1 MKTNFKL
8 LAMAAVAMLAMNSC
22 EKENEMNTGE
32 QKGTP
37 VEFEMGISAST
48 RTATNNTSR
57 VTTWVE
63 GDAVGIFAY
72 AKGTTTSPV
81 VKNAKYVLTG
91 DKWVPAAG
99 SEIYP
104 EAAYDYYAYYPYQ
117 EGVSDPA
124 NISLAALADQTSA
137 ANYAKSDILAAP
149 KTEAEA
155 NATTVPL
162 TFKHVYAM
170 VEVQVSGDKVTKQP
184 TSVILKGVKLG
195 GTLNLTATTPT
206 VTLAGDATDV
216 TMLYLTKTENPD
228 AAPFSFRAVVPAQEI
243 AASTPLVTINDV
255 DGAGTDYSMQYSSAV
270 TYDAGKYRQIKV
282 TIGIDNASLTI
293 PATNV
298 SIDPWEGAGE
308 IGGTGT
314 EIVPP
319 IENLDVPLPTQFES
333 LKTYTTN
340 WQNLKIND
348 VTENTW
354 VIRKSQDAT
363 TYAIEEDALTLAITY
378 DGSSGA
384 TRGSWNNSSIV
395 YHHIGKYETTTYILT
410 FQAKSSSTSGSY
422 GVGISC
428 ADDSKFFLIGKVA
441 SETFESWERTVTTGV
456 PTTEYTTYT
465 VKFNFAKGYPEGKSS
480 NVVLENP
487 SGSQVQ
493 AVDITEAD
501 VQNGINI
508 YFYNYSQEK
517 EATNKLYI
525 KDINLKK
532 WTPTPTTEG

>member
-1 MKTNFKL
+1 
-8 LAMAAVAMLAMNSC
+8 MAAVAMLAMNSC
-22 EKENEMNTGE
+22 EKENEMSTGE

-48 RTATNNTSR
+48 RTTTDNSSR

-81 VKNAKYVLTG
+81 ATNAKYVLTG

-117 EGVSDPA
+117 EGVTAPA

-137 ANYAKSDILAAP
+137 ENYAKSDILAAP

-255 DGAGTDYSMQYSSAV
+255 DEAGTDYSMQYSAAV
-270 TYDAGKYRQIKV
+270 TYEAGNYRQIKV
-282 TIGIDNASLTI
+282 NIGTAKVSLEI
-293 PATNV
+293 PKADLK
-298 SIDPWEGAGE
+298 IDPWGESDAISGEGSE
-308 IGGTGT
+308 VVT
-314 EIVPP
+314 PP
-319 IENLDVPLPTQFES
+319 
-333 LKTYTTN
+333 
-340 WQNLKIND
+340 QNL
-348 VTENTW
+348 
-354 VIRKSQDAT
+354 
-363 TYAIEEDALTLAITY
+363 ITVPF
-378 DGSSGA
+378 SEF
-384 TRGSWNNSSIV
+384 SSITAL
-395 YHHIGKYETTTYILT
+395 H
-410 FQAKSSSTSGSY
+410 QANPQN
-422 GVGISC
+422 
-428 ADDSKFFLIGKVA
+428 FFSQVQ
-441 SETFESWERTVTTGV
+441 TTGWYSL
-456 PTTEYTTYT
+456 TTATEETTYT
-465 VKFNFAKGYPEGKSS
+465 IGSDDTEGKDIVIAYTGQSSWYNNSFVYYDANSDNTNNIDGSKTYRLSFKAKTDVEEPGTSTSLWCYVKMPMLRVVGEDESTTTGFFCVKPTATSEDDVKQANMTCYNVALTNEWATYTCDFTFAYLGNTCGIGSTTASTVVVNWQDVSENYSYYIGMSPRSLAGNYYIADVKFEE
-480 NVVLENP
+480 V
-487 SGSQVQ
+487 
-493 AVDITEAD
+493 
-501 VQNGINI
+501 
-508 YFYNYSQEK
+508 K
-517 EATNKLYI
+517 E
-525 KDINLKK
+525 
-532 WTPTPTTEG
+532 

>member
-1 MKTNFKL
+1 
-8 LAMAAVAMLAMNSC
+8 MLAMNSC

-48 RTATNNTSR
+48 RTATDNDSR

-117 EGVSDPA
+117 EGVTDPA

-137 ANYAKSDILAAP
+137 DNYAKSDVLAAP

-170 VEVQVSGDKVTKQP
+170 VEVQVNGDKVTKQP

-195 GTLNLTATTPT
+195 GTLNLTAADAPT
-206 VTLAGDATDV
+206 VTATGDATDV

-228 AAPFSFRAVVPAQEI
+228 KAPFSFRAVVPAQEI
-243 AASTPLVTINDV
+243 AKETPLVTINAV
-255 DGAGTDYSMQYSSAV
+255 DDASTSYSMQYSSAV
-270 TYDAGKYRQIKV
+270 TYEAGKYRQIKV

-308 IGGTGT
+308 IGGTGSQIAQDLITLPFANLATDSYTAVKIEGDLTKTSWFSLVIDGNTTQYSIVDDETYGKAIKIEYKIGVKDT
-314 EIVPP
+314 EIAVSSWYNNTTGFYNLN
-319 IENLDVPLPTQFES
+319 ENNAIGIDPT
-333 LKTYTTN
+333 KTYRLSFSAKTDVAETGNNTSIWSYIKMKGENKFCGKAGQTEETIKAANTTAYFFN
-340 WQNLKIND
+340 LTNEWQEFSGDFTFSVFGDKSGSGTAIKTATLWENITKYDYYIGMAPRSLDGNYYIANVKFEE
-348 VTENTW
+348 VTE
-354 VIRKSQDAT
+354 
-363 TYAIEEDALTLAITY
+363 
-378 DGSSGA
+378 
-384 TRGSWNNSSIV
+384 
-395 YHHIGKYETTTYILT
+395 
-410 FQAKSSSTSGSY
+410 
-422 GVGISC
+422 
-428 ADDSKFFLIGKVA
+428 
-441 SETFESWERTVTTGV
+441 
-456 PTTEYTTYT
+456 
-465 VKFNFAKGYPEGKSS
+465 
-480 NVVLENP
+480 
-487 SGSQVQ
+487 
-493 AVDITEAD
+493 
-501 VQNGINI
+501 
-508 YFYNYSQEK
+508 
-517 EATNKLYI
+517 
-525 KDINLKK
+525 
-532 WTPTPTTEG
+532 

>member
-22 EKENEMNTGE
+22 EKENEMSTGE

-48 RTATNNTSR
+48 RTATDNASR
-57 VTTWVE
+57 LTTWVE

-81 VKNAKYVLTG
+81 VTNAKYVLTG

-117 EGVSDPA
+117 EGVTDPA

-137 ANYAKSDILAAP
+137 DNYAKSDVLAAP

-170 VEVQVSGDKVTKQP
+170 VEVQVNGDKVTKQP

-195 GTLNLTATTPT
+195 GTLNLTAADAPT
-206 VTLAGDATDV
+206 VTATGNATDV

-255 DGAGTDYSMQYSSAV
+255 DEAGTDYSMQYSAPV
-270 TYDAGKYRQIKV
+270 TYESGKYRQINV
-282 TIGIDNASLTI
+282 NIGTERVSLTI
-293 PATNV
+293 PATDIE
-298 SIDPWEGAGE
+298 IDPWGNSEAISGEGEEVVEPVTSLSLDFTTATSFTP
-308 IGGTGT
+308 ITG
-314 EIVPP
+314 
-319 IENLDVPLPTQFES
+319 N
-333 LKTYTTN
+333 
-340 WQNLKIND
+340 
-348 VTENTW
+348 
-354 VIRKSQDAT
+354 
-363 TYAIEEDALTLAITY
+363 
-378 DGSSGA
+378 
-384 TRGSWNNSSIV
+384 WNNSV
-395 YHHIGKYETTTYILT
+395 YIPTGNSLVWYHREVNEDTQNTTPTIINENELQLVQSARGGWNNSNVACHYPGLFEKTTYKVTLVARGGT
-410 FQAKSSSTSGSY
+410 DVNTVTDG
-422 GVGISC
+422 GVVGITISNSS
-428 ADDSKFFLIGKVA
+428 DTKQFKILN
-441 SETFESWERTVTTGV
+441 ESGTDWSRNVTTYNKLTSTAS
-456 PTTEYTTYT
+456 TTKTFYIDMS
-465 VKFNFAKGYPEGKSS
+465 KASAGGKSS
-480 NVVLENP
+480 GLTSYDDTTDEEI
-487 SGSQVQ
+487 S
-493 AVDITEAD
+493 
-501 VQNGINI
+501 NGINI
-508 YFYNYSQEK
+508 TLYNYTNNFPSTVIIESVTIEK
-517 EATNKLYI
+517 AAL
-525 KDINLKK
+525 
-532 WTPTPTTEG
+532 PSVTE

>member
-1 MKTNFKL
+1 
-8 LAMAAVAMLAMNSC
+8 MAAVAMLAMNSC

-48 RTATNNTSR
+48 RTATDNDSR

-117 EGVSDPA
+117 EGVTDPA

-137 ANYAKSDILAAP
+137 DNYAKSDVLAAP

-170 VEVQVSGDKVTKQP
+170 VEVQVNGDKVTKQP

-195 GTLNLTATTPT
+195 GTLNLTAADAPT
-206 VTLAGDATDV
+206 VTATGDATDV

-228 AAPFSFRAVVPAQEI
+228 KAPFSFRAVVPAQEI
-243 AASTPLVTINDV
+243 AKETPLVTINAV
-255 DGAGTDYSMQYSSAV
+255 DDASTSYSMQYSSAV
-270 TYDAGKYRQIKV
+270 TYEAGKYRQIKV

-308 IGGTGT
+308 IGGTGSQIAQDLITLPFANLATDSYTAVKIEGDLTKTSWFSLVIDGNTTQYSIVDDETYGKAIKIEYKIGVKDT
-314 EIVPP
+314 EIAVSSWYNNTTGFYNLN
-319 IENLDVPLPTQFES
+319 ENNAIGIDPT
-333 LKTYTTN
+333 KTYRLSFSAKTDVAETGNNTSIWSYIKMKGENKFCGKAGQTEETIKAANTTAYFFN
-340 WQNLKIND
+340 LTNEWQEFSGDFTFSVFGDKSGSGTAIKTATLWENITKYDYYIGMAPRSLDGNYYIANVKFEE
-348 VTENTW
+348 VTE
-354 VIRKSQDAT
+354 
-363 TYAIEEDALTLAITY
+363 
-378 DGSSGA
+378 
-384 TRGSWNNSSIV
+384 
-395 YHHIGKYETTTYILT
+395 
-410 FQAKSSSTSGSY
+410 
-422 GVGISC
+422 
-428 ADDSKFFLIGKVA
+428 
-441 SETFESWERTVTTGV
+441 
-456 PTTEYTTYT
+456 
-465 VKFNFAKGYPEGKSS
+465 
-480 NVVLENP
+480 
-487 SGSQVQ
+487 
-493 AVDITEAD
+493 
-501 VQNGINI
+501 
-508 YFYNYSQEK
+508 
-517 EATNKLYI
+517 
-525 KDINLKK
+525 
-532 WTPTPTTEG
+532 

>member
-1 MKTNFKL
+1 
-8 LAMAAVAMLAMNSC
+8 MAAVAMLSMNAC
-22 EKENEMNTGE
+22 NQDEEVLNNPE
-32 QKGTP
+32 QKGEP

-48 RTATNNTSR
+48 RTTTDNSSR

-81 VKNAKYVLTG
+81 ATNAKYVLTG

-117 EGVSDPA
+117 EGVTDPA

-137 ANYAKSDILAAP
+137 ENYAKSDILAAP

-255 DGAGTDYSMQYSSAV
+255 DEAGTDYSMQYSAAV
-270 TYDAGKYRQIKV
+270 TYEAGNYRQIKV
-282 TIGIDNASLTI
+282 NIGTAKVSLEI
-293 PATNV
+293 PKADLK
-298 SIDPWEGAGE
+298 IDPWGESDAISGEGE
-308 IGGTGT
+308 
-314 EIVPP
+314 EVVVPFSTMTIP
-319 IENLDVPLPTQFES
+319 FDASTDPVDLGNYSVD
-333 LKTYTTN
+333 K
-340 WQNLKIND
+340 
-348 VTENTW
+348 VTETTVTDNTW
-354 VIRKSQDAT
+354 FKREAEGNT
-363 TYAIEEDALTLAITY
+363 TASVGTTLTFTDENITIAR
-378 DGSSGA
+378 GNLTAESGA
-384 TRGSWNNSSIV
+384 TNGWNNSSFGYRIV
-395 YHHIGKYETTTYILT
+395 GNFETNKVYSLSFTVNNPGSSQAAIGALIRTSDDLNAFAITNGSGVRLGKTIQTSTIAAKQTNTYTAYIDFSKKSTSASSSNNAIAESGFTDTTASDIESVNIYLYNNTNNSSLVVSNIVLSVTDLTAAPVVEEETT
-410 FQAKSSSTSGSY
+410 
-422 GVGISC
+422 
-428 ADDSKFFLIGKVA
+428 
-441 SETFESWERTVTTGV
+441 E
-456 PTTEYTTYT
+456 
-465 VKFNFAKGYPEGKSS
+465 
-480 NVVLENP
+480 
-487 SGSQVQ
+487 
-493 AVDITEAD
+493 
-501 VQNGINI
+501 
-508 YFYNYSQEK
+508 
-517 EATNKLYI
+517 
-525 KDINLKK
+525 
-532 WTPTPTTEG
+532 

>member
-48 RTATNNTSR
+48 RTATDNASR

-81 VKNAKYVLTG
+81 VTNAKYVLTG

-117 EGVSDPA
+117 EGVTDPA

-137 ANYAKSDILAAP
+137 DNYAKSDVLAAP

-170 VEVQVSGDKVTKQP
+170 VEVQVNGDKVTKQP

-195 GTLNLTATTPT
+195 GTLNLTAADAPT
-206 VTLAGDATDV
+206 VTATGDATDV

-228 AAPFSFRAVVPAQEI
+228 KAPFSFRAVVPAQEI
-243 AASTPLVTINDV
+243 AKETPLVTINAV
-255 DGAGTDYSMQYSSAV
+255 DDAGTSYSMQYSTPV
-270 TYDAGKYRQIKV
+270 TYEAGKYRQIKV
-282 TIGIDNASLTI
+282 TIGLDNAILTI
-293 PATNV
+293 PATDV
-298 SIDPWEGAGE
+298 SIDPWEGADE
-308 IGGTGT
+308 ISGTGSQIAQDLIT
-314 EIVPP
+314 LPFANLTTDSYTAVKVEGDLTKTSWFSLVIDGNSTKYSIVDDETYGKAIK
-319 IENLDVPLPTQFES
+319 IEYNSTNGSWYNNTTGFYNLNENNAIGIDPN
-333 LKTYTTN
+333 KTYRLSFSAKT
-340 WQNLKIND
+340 
-348 VTENTW
+348 
-354 VIRKSQDAT
+354 DAT
-363 TYAIEEDALTLAITY
+363 GNGNNTSIWSYIKMKGENKFCGKAGQTAETIKAANTTAYFFNLTNEWQDFSGDFTFSVFGDKSGSGTAITTATLWEAITKY
-378 DGSSGA
+378 D
-384 TRGSWNNSSIV
+384 
-395 YHHIGKYETTTYILT
+395 YYIGMAPRSLDGNYYI
-410 FQAKSSSTSGSY
+410 AN
-422 GVGISC
+422 
-428 ADDSKFFLIGKVA
+428 
-441 SETFESWERTVTTGV
+441 
-456 PTTEYTTYT
+456 
-465 VKFNFAKGYPEGKSS
+465 VKFEE
-480 NVVLENP
+480 VIE
-487 SGSQVQ
+487 
-493 AVDITEAD
+493 
-501 VQNGINI
+501 
-508 YFYNYSQEK
+508 
-517 EATNKLYI
+517 
-525 KDINLKK
+525 
-532 WTPTPTTEG
+532 

>member
-1 MKTNFKL
+1 
-8 LAMAAVAMLAMNSC
+8 MAAVAMLAMNSC
-22 EKENEMNTGE
+22 EKENEMSTGE

-48 RTATNNTSR
+48 RTATDNASR
-57 VTTWVE
+57 LTTWVE

-81 VKNAKYVLTG
+81 VTNAKYVLTG

-117 EGVSDPA
+117 EGVTDPA

-137 ANYAKSDILAAP
+137 DNYAKSDVLAAP

-170 VEVQVSGDKVTKQP
+170 VEVQVNGDKVTKKP

-195 GTLNLTATTPT
+195 GTLNLTAADAPT
-206 VTLAGDATDV
+206 VTATGNATDV

-255 DGAGTDYSMQYSSAV
+255 DEAGTDYSMQYSAPV
-270 TYDAGKYRQIKV
+270 TYESGKYRQINVNIGTTKV
-282 TIGIDNASLTI
+282 SLEI
-293 PATNV
+293 PKADLK
-298 SIDPWEGAGE
+298 IDPWGESDAISGEGSE
-308 IGGTGT
+308 VVT
-314 EIVPP
+314 P
-319 IENLDVPLPTQFES
+319 IENLDVPLPTQIES

-378 DGSSGA
+378 DGSTGA

-395 YHHIGKYETTTYILT
+395 YHHTGKYETTTYILT

-465 VKFNFAKGYPEGKSS
+465 VKLNFAKGYPEGKSS

-517 EATNKLYI
+517 ATNKLYI

-532 WTPTPTTEG
+532 WIPTPTTEG